1 MILQQRFNL
10 IILFID
16 IVTFIDVFYS
26 TVSVKFKFA
35 ELIQFVKIYSIVNY
49 YRNCKMFEA
58 IYHRY
63 SYTFTDSFF
72 VSQIGNVIFSL
83 SLFPLILSHVFKTD
97 NRNRASVFGWQS
109 RVSR

>member
-26 TVSVKFKFA
+26 AVSLKFKFA

-49 YRNCKMFEA
+49 Y
-58 IYHRY
+58 
-63 SYTFTDSFF
+63 
-72 VSQIGNVIFSL
+72 
-83 SLFPLILSHVFKTD
+83 
-97 NRNRASVFGWQS
+97 
-109 RVSR
+109 

>member
-26 TVSVKFKFA
+26 AVSLKFKFA

-49 YRNCKMFEA
+49 YRNCRMFEA
-58 IYHRY
+58 IYYQY
-63 SYTFTDSFF
+63 SYTFPGSFF
-72 VSQIGNVIFSL
+72 VSQIGHVIFSSTFVVL
-83 SLFPLILSHVFKTD
+83 ISLNSF
-97 NRNRASVFGWQS
+97 S
-109 RVSR
+109 RLQDG